1 MASTL
6 CISCKNS
13 YQQKKKN
20 CPYCGAPQAG
30 ASVIKLMMN
39 SSQYIL
45 NFFIGANVFL
55 YLLSLIYDIPSA
67 LSLEH
72 GILGIGALKVKSC
85 FVGHD
90 RWTCLDLWTLL
101 DPYQC
106 LFFTWKHFTHPLQYA
121 MAQTT
126 RANDR
131 CIFGSHSD

>member
-13 YQQKKKN
+13 YQQKKKLS
-20 CPYCGAPQAG
+20 YCGAPQAG

-39 SSQYIL
+39 SSQYIF

-55 YLLSLIYDIPSA
+55 YLLSLVYDIPSA

-72 GILGIGALKVKSC
+72 GILGIESSKKRIPVFIGN
-85 FVGHD
+85 D

-106 LFFTWKHFTHPLQYA
+106 LFFMMEAFYTSSSIC
-121 MAQTT
+121 
-126 RANDR
+126 N
-131 CIFGSHSD
+131 GSNNSDK